1 MTKKS
6 SKLYLKKKDFNFLYK
21 VQRVRCLLIWN
32 NWLVKQHRPKQK
44 VLYPVHA
51 CCTITAKSSITFMN
65 IVFFLSCQ
73 IFLGQKLYMLL
84 KGKTKKKNSFLPLN
98 SSKSIL
104 TCSPQSLKN
113 YSHTF
118 GPLCKN
124 FFKVIHGERHV
135 SRLVFQTCLLIKNK
149 FCSIL
154 IFGMA
159 KIPCSVMS

>member
-73 IFLGQKLYMLL
+73 IFWGQKLYMLL

-104 TCSPQSLKN
+104 TSSPQSLKN

-135 SRLVFQTCLLIKNK
+135 SRLVFQTCLLIKKQVLLNLNFWYGK
-149 FCSIL
+149 DSL
-154 IFGMA
+154 
-159 KIPCSVMS
+159 

>member
-1 MTKKS
+1 
-6 SKLYLKKKDFNFLYK
+6 
-21 VQRVRCLLIWN
+21 
-32 NWLVKQHRPKQK
+32 
-44 VLYPVHA
+44 
-51 CCTITAKSSITFMN
+51 MN

-84 KGKTKKKNSFLPLN
+84 KGKKNSFLPLN

-124 FFKVIHGERHV
+124 FFKAILWRKTCQQISLSDMFINKKQVLLNLNFWYGKDSLQCDVIILLNINLILYAMITIFQDGQDFKHAPAT
-135 SRLVFQTCLLIKNK
+135 SDCSSVFNMIYMYQFNHQGI
-149 FCSIL
+149 IL
-154 IFGMA
+154 KCFTLYKG
-159 KIPCSVMS
+159 SS

>member
-1 MTKKS
+1 M
-6 SKLYLKKKDFNFLYK
+6 
-21 VQRVRCLLIWN
+21 IWN

-84 KGKTKKKNSFLPLN
+84 KGKTKKKNFCLPLN

-124 FFKVIHGERHV
+124 FFEAIHGERHV
-135 SRLVFQTCLLIKNK
+135 SRLVFQTCLLIKKQVLVNLNFWYGK
-149 FCSIL
+149 DSL
-154 IFGMA
+154 
-159 KIPCSVMS
+159 

>member
-1 MTKKS
+1 M
-6 SKLYLKKKDFNFLYK
+6 
-21 VQRVRCLLIWN
+21 IWN

-65 IVFFLSCQ
+65 IVFFSFLSNFFGSK
-73 IFLGQKLYMLL
+73 IVRYMLL
-84 KGKTKKKNSFLPLN
+84 KGKTKKKNFCLPLN

-124 FFKVIHGERHV
+124 FFKAILWRK
-135 SRLVFQTCLLIKNK
+135 TCQQISLSDMFINK
-149 FCSIL
+149 KTSS
-154 IFGMA
+154 A
-159 KIPCSVMS
+159 QS

>member
-1 MTKKS
+1 M
-6 SKLYLKKKDFNFLYK
+6 
-21 VQRVRCLLIWN
+21 IWN
-32 NWLVKQHRPKQK
+32 NWLVKQHRPKHK

-73 IFLGQKLYMLL
+73 IILGQKLYMLL

-98 SSKSIL
+98 SSESIL

-124 FFKVIHGERHV
+124 FFKAIHGERHV
-135 SRLVFQTCLLIKNK
+135 SRLVFQTCLLIKKQVLFNLNFWYGK
-149 FCSIL
+149 DSL
-154 IFGMA
+154 
-159 KIPCSVMS
+159 

>member
-1 MTKKS
+1 M
-6 SKLYLKKKDFNFLYK
+6 
-21 VQRVRCLLIWN
+21 IWN

-73 IFLGQKLYMLL
+73 IFWGQKLYMLF

-104 TCSPQSLKN
+104 TCSPQSSKN

-124 FFKVIHGERHV
+124 FFKVIHGERHL
-135 SRLVFQTCLLIKNK
+135 SRLVFQTCLLIKKQVLLNLNFWYGK
-149 FCSIL
+149 DSL
-154 IFGMA
+154 
-159 KIPCSVMS
+159 